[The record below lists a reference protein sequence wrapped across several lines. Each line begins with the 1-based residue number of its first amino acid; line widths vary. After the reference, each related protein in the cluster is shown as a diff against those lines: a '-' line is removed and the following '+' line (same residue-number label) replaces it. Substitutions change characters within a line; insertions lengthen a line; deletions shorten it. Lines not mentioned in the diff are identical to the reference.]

1 MQNPLEVKPEDIK
14 KEEVLPPKESDAVGI
29 PADGELEKLALAR
42 SLGLENIGDISKYD
56 DQLSNLLEW
65 AKLKGATSRE
75 DMVWQIRE
83 LANMI
88 GGPRVGTPMVRNLSQ
103 YAYLEME
110 KIKIDKQMKE
120 MTINA
125 K

>member
-1 MQNPLEVKPEDIK
+1 MQNPLEVKPEEIK
-14 KEEVLPPKESDAVGI
+14 KEEVLPEKQSEVVGI

-42 SLGLENIGDISKYD
+42 SLGLENIQDISKYD

-65 AKLKGATSRE
+65 AKTKGATSRE
-75 DMVWQIRE
+75 DMVWQVRE
-83 LANMI
+83 LSNMI
-88 GGPRVGTPMVRNLSQ
+88 GGPRVGTPMIRHLSQ

-110 KIKIDKQMKE
+110 KIKIDNQLK
-120 MTINA
+120 TYA